1 MAYAM
6 VVLLFGHRMRC
17 PMLQNLPITEIE
29 RMKTLE
35 KCIAWAGVFA
45 WAPAAVAFMVTDNY
59 IMVPV
64 AALLGW
70 VCACL
75 ADEVA

>member
-1 MAYAM
+1 MVYAM
-6 VVLLFGHRMRC
+6 DVLLFRGRTQC
-17 PMLQNLPITEIE
+17 LTVQKLPTMEIE
-29 RMKTLE
+29 SMKTLE
-35 KCIAWAGVFA
+35 KFIAWAGVLA

-75 ADEVA
+75 ADEVL